1 VTHLGELAALGT
13 ALCWSA
19 GSNLFAAAG
28 QRIGSVRL
36 NRLRIVTATVFL
48 AVTLLVVRGSPW
60 PTWATR
66 AQVFW
71 LALSGL
77 IGYVFA
83 DGNYFRSL
91 VILGPGRA
99 ALLASM
105 APLFTAL
112 LAWPILGERLGPLV
126 LVGMGLTLGG
136 ISWVLIE
143 RERRDH
149 LHVEG
154 SVGAGVVTGIL
165 GAIGQAG
172 GYVTSKLALRTGLD
186 PLSATVI
193 RVGAAAVAI
202 WLIAAF
208 QREVRHTI
216 GAMRDRGTAGF
227 IAGGALL
234 GPFFGVVLALYAL
247 QRIPASVASS
257 IIAFFPIFTI
267 LIAARFHGEKLTLR
281 MVGGSLIAVTGVIV
295 LFLR

>member
-1 VTHLGELAALGT
+1 MKHAGELAALGT
-13 ALCWSA
+13 ALCWAA

-36 NRLRIVTATVFL
+36 NRLRIATATLFL
-48 AVTLLVVRGSPW
+48 AITLMVVRGSPW
-60 PTWATR
+60 PTWASR
-66 AQVFW
+66 SQVFW

-99 ALLASM
+99 ALLAST
-105 APLFTAL
+105 APIFTAI
-112 LAWPILGERLGPLV
+112 LAWPILGEHPGPLV
-126 LVGMGLTLGG
+126 LLGMALTLGG
-136 ISWVLIE
+136 ITWVLIE

-149 LHVEG
+149 VHVEG
-154 SVGAGVVTGIL
+154 SVGTGVVAGIL

-193 RVGAAAVAI
+193 RVGAATAAI

-208 QREVRHTI
+208 QRQGRHTI
-216 GAMRDRGTAGF
+216 DALRNRGTAGF

-247 QRIPASVASS
+247 QHTPASVASS
-257 IIAFFPIFTI
+257 IIAFLPIFTI

-281 MVGGSLIAVTGVIV
+281 MMGGAVIAVAGVIV

>member
-1 VTHLGELAALGT
+1 MTHLGELAALGT

-48 AVTLLVVRGSPW
+48 AVTLLIVRGSPW
-60 PTWATR
+60 PTWATH

-83 DGNYFRSL
+83 DGNYFRSI

-99 ALLASM
+99 ALLAST
-105 APLFTAL
+105 APLFTAV

-149 LHVEG
+149 VHVEG
-154 SVGAGVVTGIL
+154 SVGTGVVTGIL

-172 GYVTSKLALRTGLD
+172 GYITSKLALRTGLD

-208 QREVRHTI
+208 QREGRYTI
-216 GAMRDRGTAGF
+216 GALRDRGTAAF

-247 QRIPASVASS
+247 QRTPASVASS